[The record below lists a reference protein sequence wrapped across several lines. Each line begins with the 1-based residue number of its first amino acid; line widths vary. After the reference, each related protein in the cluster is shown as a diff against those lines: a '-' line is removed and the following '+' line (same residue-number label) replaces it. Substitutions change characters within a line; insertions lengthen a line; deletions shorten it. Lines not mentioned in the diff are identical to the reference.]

1 MKTYLA
7 VLRNDAETEEFREL
21 LILKKIK
28 ILDYYKTLRVF
39 KIQSDRKLNVKDFKK
54 FCESIEEDRDDL
66 TI

>member
-7 VLRNDAETEEFREL
+7 VLKSDVDSEEFRKFL
-21 LILKKIK
+21 NLKKIK
-28 ILDYYKTLRVF
+28 ILEYYKTLSVF
-39 KIQSDRKLNVKDFKK
+39 KIQSDRKLNIKDFKK

>member
-7 VLRNDAETEEFREL
+7 VLKSDADPEEFRKFL
-21 LILKKIK
+21 NLKKIK
-28 ILDYYKTLRVF
+28 ILDYYKALQVF
-39 KIQSDRKLNVKDFKK
+39 KIQSNIKLNSKDFNK

>member
-7 VLRNDAETEEFREL
+7 VLKSDADPEEFRKFL
-21 LILKKIK
+21 NLKKIK
-28 ILDYYKTLRVF
+28 ILDYYKALQVF
-39 KIQSDRKLNVKDFKK
+39 KIQSNKKLNPKDFKK

>member
-7 VLRNDAETEEFREL
+7 VLKSDADPEEFRKFL
-21 LILKKIK
+21 NLKKIK
-28 ILDYYKTLRVF
+28 ILDYYKALQVF
-39 KIQSDRKLNVKDFKK
+39 KIQSNKKLNSKEFKK